1 MLAITG
7 GTGDF
12 ILALATMQQLQKELP
27 AMDTME
33 ILIEAHMVHLTA
45 LLPSFVSRIHIIPE
59 SFIKDIDDY
68 KLYELINTKN
78 WDAYYRASPIPDLWS
93 KITAKTAIAAQM
105 QLCQLQTIDP
115 IPLVS
120 PPPSWRSSPTR
131 DPYILFNPTANTLNI
146 KFPWST
152 WLRNLQS
159 LTDTKF
165 IVNRPTS
172 ELLQARQRGEISF
185 TTFSDNLFGLIR
197 LSLGAQAVVGTRSG
211 LNDILGSLGYAHQ
224 IILYPDTQSPN
235 RQVSSFDFYR
245 LVTNGFP
252 ILAQEYLETI
262 NLTQLTNSLLKEAT

>member
-1 MLAITG
+1 
-7 GTGDF
+7 
-12 ILALATMQQLQKELP
+12 
-27 AMDTME
+27 MDTME

-45 LLPSFVSRIHIIPE
+45 LLPSFVSRFHIIPE

-105 QLCQLQTIDP
+105 QLCQLQTIGP

-120 PPPSWRSSPTR
+120 PPPSWRSSSTR
-131 DPYILFNPTANTLNI
+131 DPYILFNPTANTLDI
-146 KFPWST
+146 TFPWSI

-172 ELLQARQRGEISF
+172 ELLQARQRGELSF
-185 TTFSDNLFGLIR
+185 TTFSDNLFSLIR

-224 IILYPDTQSPN
+224 IILYPETPSPN
-235 RQVSSFDFYR
+235 RHVSSFDFYR

-252 ILAQEYLETI
+252 ILAHEYLETT